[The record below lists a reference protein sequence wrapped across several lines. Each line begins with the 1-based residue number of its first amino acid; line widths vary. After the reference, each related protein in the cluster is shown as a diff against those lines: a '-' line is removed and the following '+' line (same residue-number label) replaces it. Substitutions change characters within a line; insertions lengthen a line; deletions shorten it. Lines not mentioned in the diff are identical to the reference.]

1 MTPNSLSE
9 TLYSSTYELIQSR
22 AKLESVSERIAKNPK
37 YKSLP
42 ANGFLKDHGKNDYR
56 SSSMWKPDLVPG
68 LRIDHI
74 FTSPYFEKADFAVES
89 NSGNL
94 DWSGSDHHPVVLR
107 IKE

>member
-1 MTPNSLSE
+1 
-9 TLYSSTYELIQSR
+9 
-22 AKLESVSERIAKNPK
+22 
-37 YKSLP
+37 
-42 ANGFLKDHGKNDYR
+42 
-56 SSSMWKPDLVPG
+56 MWKPDLVSG

-89 NSGNL
+89 NSANL